1 MPSVQV
7 RKRSNDPK
15 APVDPL
21 DGFYTVSRPELMVK
35 GDDAAFRNF
44 VSNLFAAADIVWR
57 ARGRLSQKFGMTA
70 NQFAILIAVRHF
82 RSGTSVRQL
91 ADHLKM
97 AAANVTKEVN
107 LLAARQLLTKRTDP
121 RDSRALS
128 ITLAPKAYRLLRA
141 LLPISRDI
149 NDIQY
154 EGMTAADMHT
164 ISKACGRI
172 IDAEDQILRLIAKV
186 HAWS

>member
-1 MPSVQV
+1 MPTSPA
-7 RKRSNDPK
+7 RKRSAGPK
-15 APVDPL
+15 TPADPL
-21 DGFYTVSRPELMVK
+21 AGLYTVSRPELMVN
-35 GDDAAFRNF
+35 GDDVAFRQF

-57 ARGRLSQKFGMTA
+57 ARGRLSRKFGMTA
-70 NQFAILIAVRHF
+70 NQFAILLAVRHF
-82 RSGTSVRQL
+82 HSGTSVRQL

-107 LLAARQLLTKRTDP
+107 ILAARQLLEKRTDP

-128 ITLAPKAYRLLRA
+128 ITLAPKAYRLLRE

-154 EGMTAADMHT
+154 QGMTAADMYT
-164 ISKACGRI
+164 ISNACARI
-172 IDAEDQILRLIAKV
+172 VEAEDQILRLIAQV
-186 HAWS
+186 DG

>member
-7 RKRSNDPK
+7 RKRSN

-121 RDSRALS
+121 RDNRALS

-164 ISKACGRI
+164 ISKACARI

>member
-1 MPSVQV
+1 MPSLA
-7 RKRSNDPK
+7 RKRSSTPK
-15 APVDPL
+15 ATVDSL
-21 DGFYTVSRPELMVK
+21 DGLYTVSRPALMVK
-35 GDDAAFRNF
+35 GDDAAFRQF

-57 ARGRLSQKFGMTA
+57 ARGRLSRKFGLTA
-70 NQFAILIAVRHF
+70 NQFAILLAVRHF
-82 RSGTSVRQL
+82 HSGTSVRQL

-107 LLAARQLLTKRTDP
+107 ILAARYLLAKATDP

-128 ITLAPKAYRLLRA
+128 ITLTPKARRLLRA

-154 EGMTAADMHT
+154 QDMTAADMFT
-164 ISKACGRI
+164 ISNACARI
-172 IDAEDQILRLIAKV
+172 IEAEDQILRLIATV
-186 HAWS
+186 DSWN